1 MQVLG
6 VCVGVSLFI
15 SSFFFWVFNIEYI
28 HIRGMHDEVA
38 VVFVV
43 AVFFAF
49 RLSSSAKLDFD

>member
-15 SSFFFWVFNIEYI
+15 SSFFGVFNIEYI

-38 VVFVV
+38 VGFVV
-43 AVFFAF
+43 AVFFSHF
-49 RLSSSAKLDFD
+49 GLVLVLS